1 MSRLYSKQYSVPRL
15 MGAIAAIP
23 LYIGTPAVAGTLEED
38 ATAFGVRESV
48 QAMDI
53 SPNGQKL
60 LAVVSGSKRSSLL
73 KIVDAAT
80 LESKAILLSNGE
92 EESIYWCGFATDT
105 QIICKYGGLTR
116 LGDNIVGFSR
126 IATIG
131 ADGKNI
137 KPLGQKSGETKRY
150 LRQFDGEIL
159 DWLPDQQG
167 SVLMARHY
175 VPDEGSE
182 TNIIDTREGLGVD
195 RINLSTIKATRIE
208 PPKPF
213 VESYI
218 TDGRG
223 NVRMMMLSNTTGP
236 DSDLTG
242 RYSFKFRRAGSPKW
256 EAFSEY
262 NSIGNEGDYPIA
274 VEGNSDSAYVLSK
287 TDGRDALYRVKLDG
301 SGARTLVAANKKVDI
316 DNVVR
321 LGRGQRVIG
330 YSFVDDR
337 RQTVYFDE
345 EIKKLARGLA
355 KAVAQQPLLN
365 FQAASA
371 DGSKMLI
378 FAHGDVDPGSFYIFD
393 NATKKLDEVAVVRPE
408 LIDRKLAPMQSISF
422 PAADGVQVPAY
433 LTLPPGGANKNL
445 PAIILPHGG
454 PSARDEWS
462 FDWLAQFLAARGYAV
477 IQPNYRGSAGFGDEW
492 LAKNGFQGWRT
503 SIGDVTAAA
512 KYLVAQGIAD
522 PNKMAIVGWS
532 YGGYAALQSAAVE
545 PSLYKAAV
553 AIAPVTD
560 LSLLK
565 READGFTN
573 RRLVRD
579 FVGSGPHVVEGSPLK
594 RAAEIKVPV
603 LMFHGDMDANVGI
616 THSDKMAGALRK
628 AGVPSEL
635 VRFKGL
641 EHQLDDSDAR
651 VQMLTKIGAFLDKA
665 IGK

>member
-1 MSRLYSKQYSVPRL
+1 MLRQFFACASML
-15 MGAIAAIP
+15 AIAA
-23 LYIGTPAVAGTLEED
+23 AARSATLEED
-38 ATAFGVRESV
+38 ALAFGVRESV
-48 QAMDI
+48 QSMDI
-53 SPNGQKL
+53 SPSGQKL
-60 LAVVSGSKRSSLL
+60 LAVVSGAKRSSLL
-73 KIVDAAT
+73 KIIDGAT
-80 LESKAILLSNGE
+80 LESKAILMSKGE
-92 EESIYWCGFATDT
+92 DESIYWCRFATDI
-105 QIICKYGGLTR
+105 QIICKYGGLAR
-116 LGDNIVGFSR
+116 LDDNIVGFSR
-126 IATIG
+126 IATLG
-131 ADGKNI
+131 ADGKNM
-137 KPLGQKSGETKRY
+137 KPLGQKSGEMQRY
-150 LRQFDGEIL
+150 VRQFDGEIL

-175 VPDEGSE
+175 VPEQESM
-182 TNIIDTREGLGVD
+182 TNIADTREGLGVD
-195 RINLSTIKATRIE
+195 RINLSTVKVTRVE
-208 PPKPF
+208 PPKPLA
-213 VESYI
+213 ESYL

-223 NVRMMMLSNTTGP
+223 NIRMMMLSNISGP
-236 DSDLTG
+236 DSDLSG

-274 VEGNSDSAYVLSK
+274 VEGNSDSAYVLTK

-301 SGARTLVAANKKVDI
+301 SSVRTLIAANKKVDI

-337 RQTVYFDE
+337 RQTIYFDE

-355 KAVAQQPLLN
+355 KAVPQQPLLN

-371 DGSKMLI
+371 DGAKMLI
-378 FAHGDVDPGSFYIFD
+378 FAHGDVDPGSFYVFD

-408 LIDRKLAPMQSISF
+408 LIDRKLAPMQSITF

-433 LTLPPGGANKNL
+433 LTLPPGGVNKNL
-445 PAIILPHGG
+445 PAVVLPHGG

-477 IQPNYRGSAGFGDEW
+477 IQPNYRGSAGYGDEW
-492 LAKNGFQGWRT
+492 MDKNGFQGWRT

-512 KYLVAQGIAD
+512 KYLVSQGIAD
-522 PNKMAIVGWS
+522 PNKLAIVGWS

-545 PSLYKAAV
+545 PGLYKAAV

-594 RAAEIKVPV
+594 RAGEIKVPV

-616 THSDKMAGALRK
+616 AHSDKMASALRK
-628 AGVPSEL
+628 AGVQSEL
-635 VRFKGL
+635 VRFKDL
-641 EHQLDDSDAR
+641 DHQLDDSDAR

-665 IGK
+665 VGR